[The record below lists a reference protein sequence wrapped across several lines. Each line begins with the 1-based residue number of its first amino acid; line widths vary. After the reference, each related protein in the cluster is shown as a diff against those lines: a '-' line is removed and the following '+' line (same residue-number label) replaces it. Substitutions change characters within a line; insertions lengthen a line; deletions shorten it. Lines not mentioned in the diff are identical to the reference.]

1 MSGDVLTEAGHHFI
15 GMDISTVGV
24 PSPPPVLRATF
35 SPCRREPPRAPH
47 VAAWLRRV
55 APPPCCDRRCSTW
68 RSSAR
73 ARASCCAWTW
83 ATASPSGQSRPSRAR
98 LARACS
104 ACGLRVASRCPR
116 LAPPFPARRHQI
128 SRSQT
133 RHSRRLHQHIRRA
146 VAVQRRPQRPHP
158 GAASLHLLRDSLPRA
173 GARCAR
179 LPAVLPGEQGTDGP
193 DHELRHESGP
203 VKHSTL
209 AGTHPSFPA
218 LGQPCS
224 EKCATV

>member
-55 APPPCCDRRCSTW
+55 APLLRQAMLNVAVERESEGELLCMDMGHGIPFRPVAPFPCSPRSCVLSMRTPRRESL
-68 RSSAR
+68 SALG
-73 ARASCCAWTW
+73 AA
-83 ATASPSGQSRPSRAR
+83 
-98 LARACS
+98 
-104 ACGLRVASRCPR
+104 
-116 LAPPFPARRHQI
+116 PFPARRHQI